1 MRKIFLLILMS
12 FLLFTFLF
20 VNAQELKAQGNFPT
34 KEITILCGFSAGGG
48 TDVLTRKLAQNMEI
62 FLGEPVLVVNRPG
75 GGGLVSMK
83 ELVVEKPDGYTL
95 GVLLGNQFLQK
106 YLADEVSW
114 IDPLEEVTL
123 IGVFNADAWGI
134 AVQADAPYDTLPEFI
149 DYVKENPNIKVGAG
163 SPGSVYYWAWEAL
176 MDMVDI
182 QLNIVPYEGTSL
194 ALKAVAGGELTAC
207 GAGAPEADSL
217 VRSDLVKMLGIS
229 AENRL
234 AAYPDVPT
242 FMEQGVDFVWNTW
255 RSIVGPAGIPE
266 EVSNILVDAV
276 REAFY
281 SEDYQNFVDTQGFG
295 ALYLGP
301 EDGMDFYRS
310 QDTLFKSL
318 MKNAGKIREEYK

>member
-1 MRKIFLLILMS
+1 MRRIFLLILMG
-12 FLLFTFLF
+12 FLLLTLLF
-20 VNAQELKAQGNFPT
+20 VNAGEMKAQANFPT
-34 KEITILCGFSAGGG
+34 KEINILCGFSAGGG
-48 TDVLTRKLAQNMEI
+48 TDVLTRKLAQNMEKN
-62 FLGEPVLVVNRPG
+62 LGEPVLIVNRPG

-83 ELVVEKPDGYTL
+83 ELVVAKPDGYTL

-134 AVQADAPYDTLPEFI
+134 TVQADAPYDTLPEFV
-149 DYVKENPNIKVGAG
+149 DYVEENPNVKVGAG

-176 MDMVDI
+176 MEMTDI

-217 VRSDLVKMLGIS
+217 VRSNLVKMLGIS
-229 AENRL
+229 AEDRL
-234 AAYPDVPT
+234 SAYPDVPT
-242 FMEQGVDFVWNTW
+242 FKEQGVDFVWNTW
-255 RSIVGPAGIPE
+255 RSIVGPAGIPK
-266 EVSNILVDAV
+266 EVSNVLVDAV
-276 REAFY
+276 KEAFY
-281 SEDYQNFVDTQGFG
+281 SEDFQNFVNDQGFG

-301 EDGMDFYRS
+301 EEGMDFYHE
-310 QDTLFKSL
+310 QDNLFKSL